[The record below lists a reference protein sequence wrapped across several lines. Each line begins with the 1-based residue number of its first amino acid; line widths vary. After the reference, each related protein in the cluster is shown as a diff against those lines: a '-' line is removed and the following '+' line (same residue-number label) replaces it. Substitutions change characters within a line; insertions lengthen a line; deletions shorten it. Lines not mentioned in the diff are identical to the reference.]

1 MNKRKDDYTTVMPG
15 NRHTIVLVVI
25 AASLTGLACLLL
37 WNDEGQQ
44 QLMRNT
50 AALAALAC
58 AISLPVGTLLA
69 FLLVRTDVPGRRAA
83 LVLMAAM
90 LLLPLYLQASAWHAG
105 FILAG
110 GSVTSPLLTG
120 LPAAAWI
127 HAMASIP
134 WVVLIVGV
142 GIRYVEPELEEEALL
157 VGSTLQVFLRVTAPR
172 MIAAMGVAAL
182 WVLLSTASEMTVTD
196 LYRVRTYAEVIYTGF
211 ALGDDLRSAWLTA
224 APGIAAGASLVVFTF
239 VVAST
244 AAPSLQTASR
254 PPWTFRLGNWRWP
267 AFLFA
272 LAVVIGTVAI
282 PIGNLVYKAGE
293 TLRPVDGVIV
303 SQWSAAKFIEVLS
316 PILSD
321 HGEEFGWT
329 VLISSLAATVAL
341 VLSAPLAWLARRGG
355 RRSVPALATATVCLV
370 TPGPLVGL
378 GVIWLLD
385 RNLPLAIWL
394 YDRTVLA
401 PVLAMLVRILPIAIL
416 LCWYALRSVS
426 DDVLDSAATE
436 GAGPCRR
443 FWLIA
448 APQRLSAIGAAW
460 LAAFVVATGDLA
472 CSILVVP
479 PGVTTVPIKVF
490 GLIHYGVD
498 DQVAGICLTSL
509 VGFVITAGTAIW
521 LFRRSPLQQNTRHSL
536 Y

>member
-1 MNKRKDDYTTVMPG
+1 MPR

-25 AASLTGLACLLL
+25 AASLAGLACFLL

-44 QLMRNT
+44 KLMRNT

-58 AISLPVGTLLA
+58 AISLPVGTVLA
-69 FLLVRTDVPGRRAA
+69 FLLVRTNVPGRRTA
-83 LVLMAAM
+83 LLLMAAM

-134 WVVLIVGV
+134 WVVLIVGA

-172 MIAAMGVAAL
+172 MVAAMGVAAL
-182 WVLLSTASEMTVTD
+182 WVLLSTAGEMTVTD
-196 LYRVRTYAEVIYTGF
+196 LYRVRTYAEVIYSEF
-211 ALGDDLRSAWLTA
+211 ALGEGLQSAWLTA
-224 APGIAAGASLVVFTF
+224 MPGIAIGAALVIITF
-239 VVAST
+239 VVASK
-244 AAPSLQTASR
+244 AVPSVQTASR
-254 PPWTFRLGNWRWP
+254 PPWTFRLDIWRWP
-267 AFLFA
+267 ALLF
-272 LAVVIGTVAI
+272 VVATILGTVAI
-282 PIGNLVYKAGE
+282 PVGNLVYKAGE
-293 TLRPVDGVIV
+293 IVRPAGDSLVR
-303 SQWSAAKFIEVLS
+303 QWSVGRFIEVVA
-316 PILSD
+316 PIFHD
-321 HGEEFGWT
+321 YGAEFGWT
-329 VLISSLAATVAL
+329 LLISGLAATAAL
-341 VLSAPLAWLARRGG
+341 ALAAPLAWLARRGG
-355 RRSVPALATATVCLV
+355 SRSVPALATAAVCLV

-378 GVIWLLD
+378 GVIWWLD
-385 RNLPLAIWL
+385 RDIPLAIWL

-426 DDVLDSAATE
+426 DDVLDSAAAE

>member
-1 MNKRKDDYTTVMPG
+1 MNNDVDGYTTSMPG

-50 AALAALAC
+50 AALAARTC

-69 FLLVRTDVPGRRAA
+69 FLLVRTDMPGRRSA
-83 LVLMAAM
+83 LVLIAAM
-90 LLLPLYLQASAWHAG
+90 LLLPLYLQASAWHVG
-105 FILAG
+105 FVRAG

-120 LPAAAWI
+120 LSAAAWI

-134 WVVLIVGV
+134 WVVLIVGA

-172 MIAAMGVAAL
+172 MVAAMGVAAL
-182 WVLLSTASEMTVTD
+182 WVLLSTASDMTVTD
-196 LYRVRTYAEVIYTGF
+196 LYRVRTYAEVIYTEF
-211 ALGDDLRSAWLTA
+211 ALGEGLQSAWLTA
-224 APGIAAGASLVVFTF
+224 APGIAAGATLVVITF
-239 VVAST
+239 VVASK
-244 AAPSLQTASR
+244 AVPSVQTVSR
-254 PPWTFRLGNWRWP
+254 PPWTFRLDIWRWP
-267 AFLFA
+267 ACLFV
-272 LAVVIGTVAI
+272 LAAVSGTVAL
-282 PIGNLVYKAGE
+282 PVGNLVYKVGE
-293 TLRPVDGVIV
+293 TLRPTGDALVRH
-303 SQWSAAKFIEVLS
+303 WSAGRFIDVLA
-316 PILSD
+316 PISCRYD
-321 HGEEFGWT
+321 AEFGWT

-355 RRSVPALATATVCLV
+355 LRATPALATAAVCLA

-385 RNLPLAIWL
+385 RDVPLVIWL

-401 PVLAMLVRILPIAIL
+401 PVLAMLVRILPITIL
-416 LCWYALRSVS
+416 LCWYALRSIS
-426 DDVLDSAATE
+426 DDVLDSAATD
-436 GAGPCRR
+436 GAGPWRR

-448 APQRLSAIGAAW
+448 APQRVSAVGAAW
-460 LAAFVVATGDLA
+460 LAAFIVASGDLA

-479 PGVTTVPIKVF
+479 PGVTTVPIRVF
-490 GLIHYGVD
+490 LLIHSGVD

-509 VGFVITAGTAIW
+509 VGFIVMAGTAIW
-521 LFRRSPLQQNTRHSL
+521 LFRRSPLQQNTPHRL